1 MTGLASESEP
11 IREQVAALALQLPEA
26 EAMNQAGSHWAFT
39 VRGKKFCYFLVD
51 HHGDGRIAINVKAAP
66 GVQQELVENEPGRFF
81 VPAYL
86 GPRGW
91 IGFDF
96 ASDTDWAEIAEMLRQ
111 SYALIAPKTLVAK
124 MTPLKR

>member
-1 MTGLASESEP
+1 MDLAVASVPILEQLTGLAL
-11 IREQVAALALQLPEA
+11 RLPEA
-26 EAMNQAGSHWAFT
+26 ELLQQPGHHAAFA

-66 GVQQELVENEPGRFF
+66 GVQQELMEREPGRFHI
-81 VPAYL
+81 PAYL

-96 ASDTDWAEIAEMLRQ
+96 ANGPDWAEVNEMLRQ
-111 SYALIAPKTLVAK
+111 SYALIAPKTLVLRMDPPAG
-124 MTPLKR
+124 

>member
-1 MTGLASESEP
+1 MDLKSRATP
-11 IREQVAALALQLPEA
+11 IRERLIELARRLPET
-26 EAMNQAGSHWAFT
+26 EVLNQSGDHYSFS

-66 GVQQELVENEPGRFF
+66 GVQEELMEKEPGRFHI
-81 VPAYL
+81 PAYL

-96 ASDTDWAEIAEMLRQ
+96 ANEADWDEINEMLRQ
-111 SYALIAPKTLVAK
+111 SYALTAPKTLAAK
-124 MTPLKR
+124 MPPA